1 MDKVM
6 KAVPA
11 SAEFD
16 FPTIDLTHDPKID
29 RVTRA
34 QYWADFLRRYYF
46 VGRKD
51 HGPYGSPACIKR
63 TQSIEA
69 KIREQSRAYGDGPTL
84 PVPEVSIKDLSPENF
99 HKIFLEPNTPV
110 VFRGAAKDWEAVKKW
125 TPEFFAEHYGDV
137 KVATRVR
144 GTELN
149 EKALQYIDLPL
160 SEVVENIRQGGSY
173 YPGHTEDLFN
183 KHPELRKELDLDTL
197 GKYLS
202 TRDKRIM
209 STQLFL
215 SAGGVIS
222 GWHCTGGPN
231 LFTMVNGVKKWTFV
245 HPKHSMWMHPITRK
259 DMFYAATMLDWRK
272 SHDEIEADGYPLY
285 RYIPKYTTTLEAGDV
300 LFSPHWWWHCVE
312 TPVPSI
318 AIASR
323 AINKLVMGNKMFS
336 LMWITSPRFR
346 QTVLTVLKEGWG
358 SDKATGAKLA
368 FEFDTEEFVRRVSR

>member
-1 MDKVM
+1 MDKALDLAANTQVD
-6 KAVPA
+6 K
-11 SAEFD
+11 
-16 FPTIDLTHDPKID
+16 FPTIDLSHDPKIGLL
-29 RVTRA
+29 TRA
-34 QYWADFLRRYYF
+34 RYWGNFLRKYYF
-46 VGRKD
+46 VGRSKA
-51 HGPYGSPACIKR
+51 GPYGTERCIRRTNKIEAAIKR
-63 TQSIEA
+63 KS
-69 KIREQSRAYGDGPTL
+69 KRFGDGPTL
-84 PVPEVSIKDLSPENF
+84 PVPEVSIADISPEEF
-99 HKIFLEPNTPV
+99 HKVYLEPNTPV
-110 VFRGAAKDWEAVKKW
+110 VFRGAAKAWESVKTW
-125 TPEFFAEHYGDV
+125 TPEFFAQNYGDV
-137 KVATRVR
+137 KVATRLR
-144 GTELN
+144 ATELN

-160 SEVVENIRQGGSY
+160 SEVVENIRNGGSY

-183 KHPELRKELDLDTL
+183 KHPELRKALDLETM
-197 GKYLS
+197 GCYLS
-202 TRDKRIM
+202 TRDRRIM

-231 LFTMVNGVKKWTFV
+231 LFTMINGVKKWSFV

-272 SHDEIEADGYPLY
+272 SHDEIEAEGYPLY

-318 AIASR
+318 AVASR
-323 AINKLVMGNKMFS
+323 AINKLVMGNKLFS
-336 LMWITSPRFR
+336 LIWITSPRFR

-368 FEFDTEEFVRRVSR
+368 FEFDTEEFIKRVSV